1 MITRTERMLLSLK
14 EPPEGIIGFDCNGK
28 HIHEGDTVE
37 VKKEN
42 EIRKRYD
49 REFSYCG
56 AGKKGIAS
64 RHSCFPIGW
73 TVTVKFDGENKDKI
87 AGCTDYYLRIAPKGA
102 TGK

>member
-42 EIRKRYD
+42 EIRKGMI
-49 REFSYCG
+49 ESSYCG
-56 AGKKGIAS
+56 AGKKG
-64 RHSCFPIGW
+64 
-73 TVTVKFDGENKDKI
+73 
-87 AGCTDYYLRIAPKGA
+87 
-102 TGK
+102 